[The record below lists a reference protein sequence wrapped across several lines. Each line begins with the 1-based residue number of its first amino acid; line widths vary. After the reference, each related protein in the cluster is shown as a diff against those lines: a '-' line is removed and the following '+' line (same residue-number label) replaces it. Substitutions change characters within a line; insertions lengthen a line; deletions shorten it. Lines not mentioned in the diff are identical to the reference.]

1 MSKIAINTSQNVNIN
16 FNIAS
21 IGDRILA
28 FFIDMIIKAA
38 YMIVLFI
45 ILFKVILASCFMLL
59 AISFSKKYFYEFK
72 NLNLFIHI
80 GIAFISYIFIVF
92 LLKITEVKELF
103 KSIFKVLKFF

>member
-45 ILFKVILASCFMLL
+45 ILFKVLI
-59 AISFSKKYFYEFK
+59 
-72 NLNLFIHI
+72 
-80 GIAFISYIFIVF
+80 
-92 LLKITEVKELF
+92 
-103 KSIFKVLKFF
+103 

>member
-38 YMIVLFI
+38 YLIALF
-45 ILFKVILASCFMLL
+45 VIL
-59 AISFSKKYFYEFK
+59 Y
-72 NLNLFIHI
+72 
-80 GIAFISYIFIVF
+80 
-92 LLKITEVKELF
+92 
-103 KSIFKVLKFF
+103 KVLNVDNVLKGWDDWTVMAFF

>member
-38 YMIVLFI
+38 YLIALF
-45 ILFKVILASCFMLL
+45 VIL
-59 AISFSKKYFYEFK
+59 Y
-72 NLNLFIHI
+72 
-80 GIAFISYIFIVF
+80 
-92 LLKITEVKELF
+92 
-103 KSIFKVLKFF
+103 KVLNVDNVLKGWDDWT

>member
-45 ILFKVILASCFMLL
+45 ILFKVLSIDNV
-59 AISFSKKYFYEFK
+59 FK
-72 NLNLFIHI
+72 NWD
-80 GIAFISYIFIVF
+80 
-92 LLKITEVKELF
+92 E
-103 KSIFKVLKFF
+103 

>member
-45 ILFKVILASCFMLL
+45 ILFKQLLLLSFTKLIVI
-59 AISFSKKYFYEFK
+59 
-72 NLNLFIHI
+72 
-80 GIAFISYIFIVF
+80 
-92 LLKITEVKELF
+92 
-103 KSIFKVLKFF
+103 FF

>member
-45 ILFKVILASCFMLL
+45 ILFKVLSIDNL
-59 AISFSKKYFYEFK
+59 FK
-72 NLNLFIHI
+72 NCDEWTV
-80 GIAFISYIFIVF
+80 IAFF
-92 LLKITEVKELF
+92 
-103 KSIFKVLKFF
+103 